1 MKNPKLSNRY
11 AKALF
16 DFANEKGQIESVN
29 QDLSILSNA
38 LKDSHELQ
46 ALLSS
51 PVIEPA
57 KKHTIFSN
65 VFKDKI
71 SETTFAFLDIII
83 KKKREP
89 ALVTICD
96 EFRAFYNEHHHIKTA
111 TLISAQ
117 PMSPELVDKIRDLLA
132 EQTKYS
138 IEIEQIVRP
147 SLIGGI
153 QIKIGDQFLDASIQ
167 YKINKLKQEFAHN
180 IYQVNF

>member
-16 DFANEKGQIESVN
+16 DFASEKNQIEMVS
-29 QDLSILSNA
+29 QDMIILSNA
-38 LKDSHELQ
+38 LKESHDLQ
-46 ALLSS
+46 ALLNS

-57 KKHTIFSN
+57 KKHTLFSN
-65 VFKDKI
+65 VFKGKI
-71 SETTFAFLDIII
+71 SETTFAFIDIII

-96 EFRAFYNEHHHIKTA
+96 EFRAFYNEYHHIKTA

-117 PMSPELVDKIRDLLA
+117 PMSSELVGKIKNLLA
-132 EQTKYS
+132 EHTNYTV
-138 IEIEQIVRP
+138 EIEQIVRP

-167 YKINKLKQEFAHN
+167 SKINKLKQEFAHN